1 MDLQYLWQGRE
12 LKLRILRNAKK
23 NIILRKIDSGSLK
36 ISVPKYLSVKRLLNW
51 LDSHQ
56 DVIAR
61 VLQTPDLSEL
71 KTETLPE
78 KIWFRGQLQ
87 TIKITS
93 QNQFCYENEIF
104 YVPNLPFLQQQQVL
118 RTFLQNH
125 AQTVLLNKL
134 AEHANKMNLS
144 PSQITLTNA
153 KTFWGVC
160 RQKTGI
166 RLNWRLIGA
175 PDFVMD
181 YVCIHEL
188 CHLWHANHSKA
199 FWQSVAV
206 YCDDVARAKM
216 WLKKY
221 GTALFLLG

>member
-56 DVIAR
+56 DVIVR

-78 KIWFRGQLQ
+78 KIWFRGQLH

-206 YCDDVARAKM
+206 YCVDVARAKM
-216 WLKKY
+216 WLKKH

>member
-61 VLQTPDLSEL
+61 VLQTPDLSEP
-71 KTETLPE
+71 KTEMLPE

-104 YVPNLPFLQQQQVL
+104 YVPHLPFLQQQQVL

-206 YCDDVARAKM
+206 YCDDVARAKT
-216 WLKKY
+216 WLKKH

>member
-1 MDLQYLWQGRE
+1 MDLRYLWQERE

-56 DVIAR
+56 DVIVR

-134 AEHANKMNLS
+134 AKHANKMNLS
-144 PSQITLTNA
+144 PSKITLSNA

-160 RQKTGI
+160 RQTTGI

-188 CHLWHANHSKA
+188 CHLWHANHSQA

-206 YCDDVARAKM
+206 YCDDVVRAKM

>member
-61 VLQTPDLSEL
+61 VLQTPDLSEP

-188 CHLWHANHSKA
+188 CHLWHANHSKT

-216 WLKKY
+216 WLKKH

>member
-61 VLQTPDLSEL
+61 VLQTPDLSEP

-144 PSQITLTNA
+144 PSQITLSNA

-175 PDFVMD
+175 PDFVVD

-206 YCDDVARAKM
+206 YCVDVVRAKM
-216 WLKKY
+216 WLKKH

>member
-144 PSQITLTNA
+144 PSQITLSNA

-206 YCDDVARAKM
+206 YCDDVARAKI
-216 WLKKY
+216 WLKKH

>member
-104 YVPNLPFLQQQQVL
+104 YVPHLPFLQQQQVL

-175 PDFVMD
+175 PDFVVD

>member
-56 DVIAR
+56 DVIIR
-61 VLQTPDLSEL
+61 VLQTPDLSEP
-71 KTETLPE
+71 KTEVLPE

-134 AEHANKMNLS
+134 AEHANEMNLS

-175 PDFVMD
+175 PDFVVD

-206 YCDDVARAKM
+206 YCVDVARAKM